1 MATMAMMTPPKGNP
15 MIMMLDDMDEND
27 GIEYSNNRAMS
38 DYLDDV
44 AASSPMSLTSIRS
57 QGFGLCNT
65 RTQLLKVDAL
75 YNDDDDEEEESSYRS
90 LDHSRE
96 YSLDKS
102 RGESDFYL
110 KACVSRETRNSMSP
124 LYAASSL
131 ASSDSS
137 LASSSDTESVKA
149 ESEFLLEARASLR
162 ALDEWQDMGA
172 FPNCDEDDVSSCDA
186 SCNSSYDGNEDVK
199 NSFDAH
205 SACAFHEFLGNSFPS
220 TTTPRSCPDIFASK
234 RSQQHR
240 HASTKSW
247 LQEIKDGE
255 LEQRKRIAQAIALS
269 STANSSHS
277 SRRRS
282 LSKAMLKNPAII
294 FRNKE
299 SIDHKHN
306 VSKGNSKAGR
316 NKLMRSIRSWQSPTS
331 FGRRNRRSSFDGD
344 YEERDDIN
352 DFTAHTVSS
361 TNGSSQD
368 SSPDNA
374 AKHNDKE
381 LQMKRAFLGSAR
393 VVTMDGIVE
402 SFADDAALSPS
413 ESTALSAK
421 PSSRRMEFA
430 PTSEGPLTWV

>member
-1 MATMAMMTPPKGNP
+1 MAMMSPPRGNP

-65 RTQLLKVDAL
+65 RTQLLKVNAL
-75 YNDDDDEEEESSYRS
+75 YNDEEEEDDSLNRS

-102 RGESDFYL
+102 REESDFYL
-110 KACVSRETRNSMSP
+110 KACVSREDRNSMSP

-137 LASSSDTESVKA
+137 VASSCDPESDQTESD
-149 ESEFLLEARASLR
+149 FLIEARASLR
-162 ALDEWQDMGA
+162 ALDEWQDMGD

-186 SCNSSYDGNEDVK
+186 SCNSSYDGDEDVK
-199 NSFDAH
+199 NSFDAL
-205 SACAFHEFLGNSFPS
+205 SACAFNEFLGNSHPS

-234 RSQQHR
+234 RSQQR
-240 HASTKSW
+240 HAASTKSW
-247 LQEIKDGE
+247 LQEIKDEE

-269 STANSSHS
+269 SNNNSSQS

-282 LSKAMLKNPAII
+282 LSKAVLKNPAKL
-294 FRNKE
+294 FRNKDN
-299 SIDHKHN
+299 IDHKHN
-306 VSKGNSKAGR
+306 VSKDNSKAGR
-316 NKLMRSIRSWQSPTS
+316 HTLMRSIRSWQSPTS
-331 FGRRNRRSSFDGD
+331 FGRRSRRSSFEGD
-344 YEERDDIN
+344 YEERDDNN

-368 SSPDNA
+368 SSPDVA
-374 AKHNDKE
+374 TKHNDKE

-402 SFADDAALSPS
+402 SFADDAAYR
-413 ESTALSAK
+413 STALSPK